1 MITKSLGKKKTK
13 KKKKKH
19 PTTQPSLV
27 IWAFE
32 QEVNTLLGTY
42 LLYLLHLDGGRGF
55 NDLVQIQISRAQA
68 HNLIFLGVFLLG

>member
-13 KKKKKH
+13 KKKK
-19 PTTQPSLV
+19 TQQPNSS
-27 IWAFE
+27 WSWGFE